1 MEERGR
7 LEGCWKNAEMIE
19 QQRDY
24 VLRTVEERGIRLV
37 RLWFTDVLGN
47 LKSFAISPAEME
59 NALNDGMSFDGSAID
74 GFSRVQESDVL
85 ALPDA
90 NTFEVLPWVDPKGAE
105 ARVFCDIAKLDGTP
119 FDGDPRQVLRRN
131 LNAAHQL
138 GYQFYVAPDI
148 EYFYFDPPS
157 KDSRPVPLDEGG
169 FFDLTSTDITS
180 SLRKETIRTLETMS
194 IPVEYSFHED
204 APSQHEIDLRHTDAL
219 TMADSVMT
227 FRLVVK
233 EIAALHKVHATFMPK
248 PLEGVQGSGMHLHLS
263 LFKDEQNAF
272 HDANEPY
279 NLSPTAKQFMAGLL
293 RHAAEITAI
302 TNQTVNSY
310 KRLVPG
316 FEAPVHISWARNNR
330 SGLIRVPIQKRNNE
344 QATRIE
350 YRSPDP
356 ACNPYLAF
364 SVILAA
370 GLRGIKEGY
379 ELPQEADAN
388 LFEMGDDM
396 LAKLSIE
403 QLPQSMSEALHM
415 MERSE
420 LVAECLGDHIFEWF
434 LRNKRAEW
442 RGYKTHVSQYE
453 LNRYLRSL

>member
-1 MEERGR
+1 
-7 LEGCWKNAEMIE
+7 MIE

-59 NALNDGMSFDGSAID
+59 NALNDGMIFDGSAID
-74 GFSRVQESDVL
+74 GFSRIQESDVL

-105 ARVFCDIAKLDGTP
+105 ARVFCDVAKLDGTP

-131 LNAAHQL
+131 LNAAHKL

-148 EYFYFDPPS
+148 EYFYFDPPTV
-157 KDSRPVPLDEGG
+157 DSRPVPLDEGG
-169 FFDLTSTDITS
+169 FFDLTSSDITS

-233 EIAALHKVHATFMPK
+233 EIAALHNVHATFMPK
-248 PLEGVQGSGMHLHLS
+248 PLESVQGSGMHLHLS

-272 HDANEPY
+272 HDGDDPY
-279 NLSPTAKQFMAGLL
+279 NLSETAKQFMAGLL

-330 SGLIRVPIQKRNNE
+330 SGLIRVPVQKRNSE
-344 QATRIE
+344 QSTRIE

-388 LFEMGDDM
+388 LFEIGDDM
-396 LAKLSIE
+396 LEKLGIG
-403 QLPQSMSEALHM
+403 QLPQSMSDALRV

-420 LVAECLGDHIFEWF
+420 LVAEALGDHIFEWF

-442 RGYKTHVSQYE
+442 RGYKTHISQYE